1 MFQYCCTMNLSPYID
16 HTVLKATTSL
26 QDITRLCSE
35 AALHNFAAVCVPPP
49 YIKRAKV
56 LLEPFPVKV
65 ATVVGFPFGYSAT
78 EAKLSET
85 ILALVDGADEIDMV
99 INLIALRLGEWEYLA
114 KEVSFVTEMVHKK
127 NKTVKVIIESGV
139 LSDEE
144 IIQCCETFAPL
155 NIDYMKT
162 STGYAE
168 HGASVHAVLLM
179 RQFLPPNI
187 KIKASGGIRSYAFAK
202 ELVEAGA
209 ERLGCSASVAIIQE
223 APDYAVNNN

>member
-1 MFQYCCTMNLSPYID
+1 MNLSPYID
-16 HTVLKATTSL
+16 HTALKPATSL
-26 QDITRLCSE
+26 QDLTQLCNE
-35 AALHNFAAVCVPPP
+35 AAVHNFAAVCIPPP
-49 YIKRAKV
+49 FIQRAKA
-56 LLEPFPVKV
+56 LLAPFPVKV

-139 LSDEE
+139 LTDEE

-168 HGASVHAVLLM
+168 KGASVHAVLLM
-179 RQFLPPNI
+179 RQFLPASI
-187 KIKASGGIRSYAFAK
+187 KIKASGGIRDYAFAK

-209 ERLGCSASVAIIQE
+209 ERLGCSASLAIIQG
-223 APDYAVNNN
+223 APDYVMAVE